1 MDTRACIHCLD
12 ESAGGALDGPI
23 EARSKQRV
31 DNGIRP
37 THGFG
42 GCRLAPPL
50 PKLRRL
56 RSISFHAAA
65 IAGQEDAGLVT
76 SLVQVTGSD
85 EAISPVVSRPR
96 DDHDAGSRRMAE
108 RYISSDRF
116 ARIFHELHA
125 GTALRN
131 CQPVRFGHLARAE

>member
-1 MDTRACIHCLD
+1 MDTRPCIHGFD
-12 ESAGGALDGPI
+12 QSARGALDRPI
-23 EARSKQRV
+23 ETRSKQRV

-37 THGFG
+37 PHGFG
-42 GCRLAPPL
+42 GCRLALSL

-56 RSISFHAAA
+56 RSISFQPAA
-65 IAGQEDAGLVT
+65 IAGQEDAGAVT
-76 SLVQVTGSD
+76 SLLQVTGSN
-85 EAISPVVSRPR
+85 EAISPVVSRPS

-108 RYISSDRF
+108 HYISSDGF
-116 ARIFHELHA
+116 ARIFHQLHA